1 MISRHKYYMRDPR
14 LRPQDAEF
22 ATLASKNVKRAFN
35 SLKTQNSPHSPLK
48 ISKEQS

>member
-1 MISRHKYYMRDPR
+1 MRDPR

-22 ATLASKNVKRAFN
+22 TTLGSKNLKRAFKG
-35 SLKTQNSPHSPLK
+35 LKTQNSPHSRLK